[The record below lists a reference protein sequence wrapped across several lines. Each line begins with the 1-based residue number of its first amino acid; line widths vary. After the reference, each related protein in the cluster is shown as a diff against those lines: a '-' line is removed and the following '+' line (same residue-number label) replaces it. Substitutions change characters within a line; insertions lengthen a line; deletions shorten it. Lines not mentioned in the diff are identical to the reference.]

1 MEGPSLT
8 VRVPA
13 TSANLGTGFD
23 AVGLALTLTADVT
36 LHLRDDGAR
45 ARRPDPLRRM
55 VLAALRAACRR
66 AERPAPEG
74 IQVEVTTEIPIA
86 RGLGASAVARAAGIV
101 AANALLDGPLD
112 DAALLALGA
121 ELEGHADNI
130 APALFGGLQVVAMDG
145 HRVNRVPVALPPG
158 LRCAAFVPDL
168 AMPTRASRELLPKR
182 LSRADAVHNSS
193 RAALLVAALAAG
205 RWDALETAVDG
216 PLPPAGAERAV
227 PADVRPLR
235 GGPAGRCV
243 RRLPVRRRFDRDGAH
258 RWRAGRHGGAGDGR
272 GGGGARN
279 CRAAPPERT

>member
-130 APALFGGLQVVAMDG
+130 ARP
-145 HRVNRVPVALPPG
+145 
-158 LRCAAFVPDL
+158 
-168 AMPTRASRELLPKR
+168 
-182 LSRADAVHNSS
+182 SS
-193 RAALLVAALAAG
+193 AG
-205 RWDALETAVDG
+205 CKSWRWTAIG
-216 PLPPAGAERAV
+216 
-227 PADVRPLR
+227 
-235 GGPAGRCV
+235 
-243 RRLPVRRRFDRDGAH
+243 
-258 RWRAGRHGGAGDGR
+258 
-272 GGGGARN
+272 
-279 CRAAPPERT
+279 